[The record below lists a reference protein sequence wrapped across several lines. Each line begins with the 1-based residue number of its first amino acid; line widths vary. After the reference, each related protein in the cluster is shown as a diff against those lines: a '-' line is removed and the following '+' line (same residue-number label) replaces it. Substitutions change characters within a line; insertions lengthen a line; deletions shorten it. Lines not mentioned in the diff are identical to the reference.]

1 MPQELPHSSSAQAL
15 AEWVSRRQ
23 AFTQRPSSAPDLMVH
38 KENQA
43 KKQLWGEVV
52 AGEMAQWLKALVVL
66 PEVLAQFPA
75 PNPPHNPL

>member
-1 MPQELPHSSSAQAL
+1 
-15 AEWVSRRQ
+15 
-23 AFTQRPSSAPDLMVH
+23 MVH